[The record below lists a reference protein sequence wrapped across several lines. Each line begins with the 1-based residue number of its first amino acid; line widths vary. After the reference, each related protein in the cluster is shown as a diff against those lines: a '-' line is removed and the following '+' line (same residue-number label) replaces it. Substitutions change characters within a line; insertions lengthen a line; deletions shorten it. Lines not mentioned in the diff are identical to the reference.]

1 MYLSDY
7 MKHHRGSRNL
17 ADDIANVINNLK
29 RKRILGL
36 GTLDIC
42 AGSKELVRMSYNFCS
57 TGSLLEMHLF
67 NYSNQITRI
76 SRLK

>member
-1 MYLSDY
+1 MEYNTGCKLMYLSDY

-36 GTLDIC
+36 
-42 AGSKELVRMSYNFCS
+42 
-57 TGSLLEMHLF
+57 
-67 NYSNQITRI
+67 
-76 SRLK
+76 